1 MITNKD
7 IEQYKHLVYK
17 IVNKYRDRTF
27 KYKSHID
34 WDEMEQV
41 GLIALY
47 KALKNYKPELNVAF
61 LTYASTAIWRA
72 IYRQELFD
80 RVLENETDISEVIDY
95 MADDTTEQVDTTIT
109 NEMFKTK
116 VIAIV
121 NRLNIMPRNKKI
133 VIDRLNGKT
142 NPEIAK
148 EYNITPQA
156 VSLIYIKNIE
166 RIKNILTGGQD
177 ANRE

>member
-7 IEQYKHLVYK
+7 IEQYKHLVFK

-47 KALKNYKPELNVAF
+47 KALKNYKPELNVTF

-80 RVLENETDISEVIDY
+80 RVLENEADISEVIDY
-95 MADDTTEQVDTTIT
+95 IADDTTEQVDDTIT
-109 NEMFKTK
+109 NEMFKAK

-121 NRLNIMPRNKKI
+121 NKLNIIPRNKKI
-133 VIDRLNGKT
+133 FIDRLNGKT

-156 VSLIYIKNIE
+156 VSLVYIKNLQ
-166 RIKNILTGGQD
+166 RVKDILIGGKD

>member
-7 IEQYKHLVYK
+7 IEQYKHLVFK

-47 KALKNYKPELNVAF
+47 KALKNYKPELNVTF

-80 RVLENETDISEVIDY
+80 RVLENEADISEVIDY
-95 MADDTTEQVDTTIT
+95 IADDTTEQVDDTIT
-109 NEMFKTK
+109 NEMFKAK

-121 NRLNIMPRNKKI
+121 NKLNIIPRNKKI
-133 VIDRLNGKT
+133 FIDRINGKT

-156 VSLIYIKNIE
+156 VSLVYIKNLQ
-166 RIKNILTGGQD
+166 RVKDILIGGTD
-177 ANRE
+177 VNRE